1 MLCPG
6 LKRALEARRETHFR
20 TLSTRPD
27 IDLAGGRGGS
37 ERSKYIKK
45 VMYQGGG
52 PGRVDSGSRQ
62 GLRESQ
68 VPDRAERGMRAQA
81 SEAFDRL
88 LPKVAVGLAYA
99 GAKRLQ

>member
-1 MLCPG
+1 MLYPG
-6 LKRALEARRETHFR
+6 LKRALEARRETHFKA
-20 TLSTRPD
+20 LSTRPD

-45 VMYQGGG
+45 LMYQGGG

-81 SEAFDRL
+81 SEPFDRL
-88 LPKVAVGLAYA
+88 LPSP
-99 GAKRLQ
+99 

>member
-1 MLCPG
+1 MLYPG
-6 LKRALEARRETHFR
+6 LKRALEAHQETHFKA
-20 TLSTRPD
+20 LSTWPD

-45 VMYQGGG
+45 LMYQGSG

-62 GLRESQ
+62 GLWESQ
-68 VPDRAERGMRAQA
+68 VPDQAEQGMRAQA
-81 SEAFDRL
+81 SEAFGRL
-88 LPKVAVGLAYA
+88 LLRVAVRLAYA

>member
-1 MLCPG
+1 MQRFDA
-6 LKRALEARRETHFR
+6 RAGAAPTEHSETVFC
-20 TLSTRPD
+20 SAS
-27 IDLAGGRGGS
+27 IDLAGGRGCS

-45 VMYQGGG
+45 LMYQGGG

-68 VPDRAERGMRAQA
+68 VPDRAEQGMRAQA
-81 SEAFDRL
+81 SEAFNRL
-88 LPKVAVGLAYA
+88 LPKVAVGLAYT

>member
-1 MLCPG
+1 MLCTDS
-6 LKRALEARRETHFR
+6 KRALELRRQNTLKPCSAR
-20 TLSTRPD
+20 PA

-45 VMYQGGG
+45 LMYQGGG

-62 GLRESQ
+62 GLRVSQ
-68 VPDRAERGMRAQA
+68 VPDRAEQGMRAQA
-81 SEAFDRL
+81 PEAFNRL